1 MRYSLF
7 VNLLT
12 QFLQE
17 EMHER
22 IIQLV
27 ILN

>member
-1 MRYSLF
+1 MRYSPF

-17 EMHER
+17 ETHER
-22 IIQLV
+22 IIRLV
-27 ILN
+27 NMN